1 MCGRY
6 TLTSSDERRL
16 GSRFQVSLDET
27 GDEGL
32 GRYNVAP
39 TQEVLTVQSVEGHD
53 PATSGG
59 RSAVLARWGLVPFWA
74 KDLKVGYR
82 MINARAE
89 GLLKSRAYA
98 PLVRKPEDRCLI
110 LADGFYEWMKAENPK
125 SPKQPVRF
133 TVDGGEPFAFAG
145 LATTRE
151 WEGEDLTSC
160 TIITTEANEEVARV
174 HDRMP
179 VILPDAEAEAAWMSG
194 ELGPE
199 EAVSLCR
206 PLDPSRMSAKPASK
220 SINKVG
226 GTKEGPEML
235 EA

>member
-16 GSRFQVSLDET
+16 GSRFQISLD
-27 GDEGL
+27 DQMKDAL

-39 TQEVLTVQSVEGHD
+39 TQEVLAVGSDADDEASG
-53 PATSGG
+53 PA
-59 RSAVLARWGLVPFWA
+59 AELMRWGLVPHWA
-74 KDLKVGYR
+74 KDLKTGYR

-89 GLLKSRAYA
+89 GLLESRAYA
-98 PLVRKPEDRCLI
+98 PLVKKQANRCLI
-110 LADGFYEWMKAENPK
+110 LADGFYEWMKPEKPK
-125 SPKQPVRF
+125 GPKQPVRF

-145 LATTRE
+145 LATSRE
-151 WEGEDLTSC
+151 WEGEKLTTC

-174 HDRMP
+174 HNRMP

-194 ELGPE
+194 ELDPG

-206 PLDPSRMSAKPASK
+206 PLDPARVTAKPANP

>member
-16 GSRFQVSLDET
+16 GSRFRISLDET

-39 TQEVLTVQSVEGHD
+39 TQEVLMVKVD
-53 PATSGG
+53 PEAGSG
-59 RSAVLARWGLVPFWA
+59 REAVLARWGLVPFWA
-74 KDLKVGYR
+74 KDLKTGYR

-89 GLLKSRAYA
+89 GLLESRAYA
-98 PLVRKPEDRCLI
+98 PLVRKQANRCLI
-110 LADGFYEWMKAENPK
+110 LADGFYEWMKAENPR

-133 TVDGGEPFAFAG
+133 TVDDGEPFAFAG
-145 LATTRE
+145 LVTSRE
-151 WEGEDLTSC
+151 WEGEKLTTC
-160 TIITTEANEEVARV
+160 TIITTEANDEVARV
-174 HDRMP
+174 HNRMP
-179 VILPDAEAEAAWMSG
+179 VILPDPEVEAAWLSG
-194 ELGPE
+194 ELDPG

-206 PLDPSRMSAKPASK
+206 PLDPARITAKLANPAL
-220 SINKVG
+220 NKVG
-226 GTKEGPEML
+226 GTKEGPEFL

>member
-16 GSRFQVSLDET
+16 GSRFQISLDDSMESA
-27 GDEGL
+27 L

-39 TQEVLTVQSVEGHD
+39 TQEVLTVRSD
-53 PATSGG
+53 PDAEAG
-59 RSAVLARWGLVPFWA
+59 REALMARWGLVPFWA

-89 GLLKSRAYA
+89 GLMKSRAYS
-98 PLVRKPEDRCLI
+98 PLVKKQANRCLI

-145 LATTRE
+145 LATSRE
-151 WEGEDLTSC
+151 WEGKELTSC
-160 TIITTEANEEVARV
+160 TIITTEANDEVARV
-174 HDRMP
+174 HNRMP
-179 VILPDAEAEAAWMSG
+179 VILPDPEAEAAW
-194 ELGPE
+194 LGDGLGAE

-206 PLDPSRMSAKPASK
+206 PLDPGRITAKPANQ

>member
-16 GSRFQVSLDET
+16 GSRFQVSLEET

-39 TQEVLTVQSVEGHD
+39 TQEVLTVQAGGGAGPEDS
-53 PATSGG
+53 AG

-98 PLVRKPEDRCLI
+98 PLVKKPDNRCLI

-194 ELGPE
+194 ELDPE